1 MTEVATLWQ
10 FIWDDFTLSAFMT
23 GGGIALVL
31 AGLFIPVC
39 EWFEDPRR

>member
-1 MTEVATLWQ
+1 MTALTTFWQ
-10 FIWDDFTLSAFMT
+10 FAWDDLMLSAFMT

-39 EWFEDPRR
+39 EWFERS